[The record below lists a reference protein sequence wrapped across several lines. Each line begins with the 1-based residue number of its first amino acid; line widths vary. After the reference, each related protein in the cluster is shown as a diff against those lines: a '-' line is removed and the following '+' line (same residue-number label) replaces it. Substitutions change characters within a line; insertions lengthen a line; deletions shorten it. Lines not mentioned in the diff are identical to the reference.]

1 MEEFRV
7 NLKEAISK
15 YVNLLP
21 SVEAHNEISEAEY
34 LREQAIELKMKI
46 EGRISRKTSHP
57 CMSKISS
64 TFQVSVLS

>member
-34 LREQAIELKMKI
+34 LREQAVELKMKI
-46 EGRISRKTSHP
+46 EGRIST
-57 CMSKISS
+57 
-64 TFQVSVLS
+64 